1 MNCYNLETLN
11 YKDGLFDDFIEATYI
26 LTMENSDRRKDYM
39 YQLEQFK
46 PSSVVH
52 IFHNKGFKKCEKKL
66 NDKVIENSVND
77 IIHAYKNAFTHAKK
91 SGYKNILILED
102 DFIFSHLLKQN
113 YIIKR
118 IEKMYKHLE
127 NSSSAFLL
135 GCLPQISF
143 YYPYYY
149 RYILSSA
156 GAHAIMYN
164 EKSINNILNN
174 IDSFSDYDFSYKFYV
189 NCYCYKEPL
198 VYQLVSE
205 TENRNNWGM
214 NIPIIGTIIG
224 IIIVWTIELL
234 GLDKKHEPGTTYVYN
249 FNVFL
254 YDFVLLFAI
263 IYVIR
268 YYLFKYLFSNKK

>member
-224 IIIVWTIELL
+224 VIIVWVYQLL
-234 GLDKKHEPGTTYVYN
+234 ELDKKHEPGTTYVYN